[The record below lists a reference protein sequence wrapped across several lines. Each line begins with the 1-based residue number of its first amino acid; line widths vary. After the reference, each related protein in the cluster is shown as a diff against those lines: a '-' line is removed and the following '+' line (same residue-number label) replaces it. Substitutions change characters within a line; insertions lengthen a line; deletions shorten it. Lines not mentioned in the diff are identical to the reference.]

1 MGLIPKGIYRQ
12 IEQKRR
18 GRYVAEKK
26 ALIRLQ
32 EAQAEALCLPS
43 PGAGGSGGKDGPGDR
58 TGRLALAVA
67 EAEEK
72 LETERAWEE
81 VWRMMDRV
89 FSFDTTPEGRVAG
102 YLYDNG
108 MSLKEASEACKCNRD
123 TVSHYRDNWVCHAAL
138 IAAGDGL
145 ITIREAGK

>member
-1 MGLIPKGIYRQ
+1 MGLIPKEIYRL

-32 EAQAEALCLPS
+32 EAQAAALCIPS
-43 PGAGGSGGKDGPGDR
+43 PGAGSGGGKDGPGDR

-67 EAEEK
+67 EAEER
-72 LETERAWEE
+72 LETERAWEQ
-81 VWRMMDRV
+81 VWRLMDRV
-89 FSFDTTPEGRVAG
+89 FSFDATAEGRVAG

-108 MSLKEASEACKCNRD
+108 MSVQETGAACGCSRD
-123 TVSHYRDNWVCHAAL
+123 AVRRARDAWVCHAAL

-145 ITIREAGK
+145 ITIREGDG